1 MPRPPRAKKTAENTS
16 ELPDDWSY
24 EDTLTRI
31 DTITRQLETGDLPL
45 ADVFD
50 QFAEAVTALQACD
63 RFLQAKQQQ
72 AALMIETLV
81 GEDEPD

>member
-1 MPRPPRAKKTAENTS
+1 MARPKKTSDKNS

-31 DTITRQLETGDLPL
+31 DAITRQLETGEMPL

-50 QFAEAVTALQACD
+50 QFAEAVTALQQCD
-63 RFLQAKQQQ
+63 RFLQSKQKQ
-72 AALMIETLV
+72 ATLMIETLI